1 MSERFEHF
9 ASTLTQRRLR
19 HITPDLEMNVPTSYH
34 EEGIFQGGGIFLG
47 EVKTINPGRCYDRAD
62 VRHGRARAVQVR
74 EQQLPGHYEAAA
86 LTKDREWFGVTQ
98 PEVGPMRTVLRR
110 HRFAGLVVGH
120 VGEASNGLKAFVAM
134 MADTAAERKGRITGA
149 KTRKQAA
156 SVLGTRFMVQL
167 SIASWRGRADL
178 VIDRARYVGVP
189 SYPASS
195 QEGMEEHF
203 VSFDSQMRD
212 AAHVDNQGPVFCHL
226 GGQE

>member
-1 MSERFEHF
+1 M
-9 ASTLTQRRLR
+9 
-19 HITPDLEMNVPTSYH
+19 
-34 EEGIFQGGGIFLG
+34 
-47 EVKTINPGRCYDRAD
+47 
-62 VRHGRARAVQVR
+62 
-74 EQQLPGHYEAAA
+74 
-86 LTKDREWFGVTQ
+86 
-98 PEVGPMRTVLRR
+98 
-110 HRFAGLVVGH
+110 
-120 VGEASNGLKAFVAM
+120 GEASNGLKAFVAM

-203 VSFDSQMRD
+203 VSFDSQMSD
-212 AAHVDNQGPVFCHL
+212 AAHVDN
-226 GGQE
+226 